1 MLYVLSEASS
11 GDSFN
16 QLAGIYLLNSLAC
29 QVDTE
34 LKMLVGSMGA
44 VEQMLDII
52 SEKLS
57 EGSCDYVMENV
68 WSTMWNVTDEA
79 PGNCCRF
86 LAGGGI
92 DLFLQCK
99 ERFPDETPLLGNMIG
114 LLGNIAE
121 VPELRPKL
129 MTGQFVEEVA
139 SLLDCVKDSCEL
151 SYTAA
156 GVLAH
161 LLSDGVQAW
170 TIHQPEREEV
180 LENMSRAIS
189 SWDMTSKRKV
199 NYRTFEPVLRLL
211 RVKHT
216 PQCRMW
222 AVWALANLTSV
233 TQDYCGLVLQEGGIR
248 LLEEVLQDDTDL
260 LGTSFSQVTE
270 WADVVRSNVLNWQQ
284 SN

>member
-1 MLYVLSEASS
+1 MKIILYVLSEASS

-34 LKMLVGSMGA
+34 LKMLVGSLGA

-79 PGNCCRF
+79 PVNCCRF

-99 ERFPDETPLLGNMIG
+99 ERFPDETPLLENMIG

-121 VPELRPKL
+121 VSELRPKL

-139 SLLDCVKDSCEL
+139 SLHLMEEIIQDYTDKSQVK
-151 SYTAA
+151 
-156 GVLAH
+156 
-161 LLSDGVQAW
+161 
-170 TIHQPEREEV
+170 
-180 LENMSRAIS
+180 N
-189 SWDMTSKRKV
+189 
-199 NYRTFEPVLRLL
+199 
-211 RVKHT
+211 
-216 PQCRMW
+216 W
-222 AVWALANLTSV
+222 AV
-233 TQDYCGLVLQEGGIR
+233 
-248 LLEEVLQDDTDL
+248 
-260 LGTSFSQVTE
+260 
-270 WADVVRSNVLNWQQ
+270 VVRSNVLNWQQ